1 MKSVC
6 TTWEDVLWAYTK
18 CLVDT
23 VVENKIREGI
33 LLNRPLCD
41 LPAFYWENKQS
52 IEDVFHSV
60 SAMHLNEENM
70 KEAKIFHEVQRLMIL
85 NEVCFKNILQWAKIR
100 KK

>member
-33 LLNRPLCD
+33 LLTRPLCD

-60 SAMHLNEENM
+60 SAMQLNEDNM
-70 KEAKIFHEVQRLMIL
+70 KEAKIFHEVQRLLIL
-85 NEVCFKNILQWAKIR
+85 NEVCIHEYFTQWA
-100 KK
+100 